1 MFPNKNLFINFSLNR
16 TQIYSNILLPS
27 NLLPSIHAQML
38 SSILVHGLERF
49 GEE

>member
-1 MFPNKNLFINFSLNR
+1 MFPNRNLFINFSLNR

-27 NLLPSIHAQML
+27 NLLPSIHAQMV
-38 SSILVHGLERF
+38 SILVYGLERF